1 MEKPKVVITGL
12 GAVSPAGTGVNAVWE
27 VASRGIPQGEPIT
40 MFDVSE
46 NRSRI
51 CARCNQFLPEQF
63 GVDSNKLLDKD
74 KVIQY
79 ALVASAEAW
88 QYAGLDINQL
98 NPSRIGVSIGTAV
111 GGVETMEQYF
121 RRAVVNNGKSK
132 PNYVTLIPTAPD
144 PKLFS
149 GFLASS
155 PASEVAKYFHVCG
168 HVSATTTGCTAGID
182 SIGAG
187 VDLIEQEMADI
198 IIAGA
203 SEAPFTPIVL
213 TAFDNIYCLTRKNH
227 EPKHAS
233 RPFDR
238 LRDGFLLAEGAGIVI
253 LESEK
258 HAKKRGADIL
268 AEVKGYASLSNAFH
282 MTALSEQ
289 GDIQAL
295 TINKALTRAALNP
308 EHIDYYNAH
317 GTSTPQNDISETNA
331 FKHVFGNYA
340 YSVPISSTKSVI
352 GHALGAASAIAS
364 VVCIKAI
371 CEKLIPPTANY
382 QERDPN
388 CDLDYVPNVARERP
402 LKYVGCNA
410 SGFSGIHSAIIYGCA

>member
-1 MEKPKVVITGL
+1 MEKTKVVITGL
-12 GAVSPAGTGVNAVWE
+12 GAISPAGTGVDAVWE
-27 VASRGIPQGEPIT
+27 VASKGIAQGELIT
-40 MFDVSE
+40 MFDVSG
-46 NRSRI
+46 NRSRV
-51 CARCNQFLPEQF
+51 CAQCNQFLPEKSA
-63 GVDSNKLLDKD
+63 VNSSKLSDKD

-79 ALVASAEAW
+79 AIVASAEAW
-88 QYAGLDINQL
+88 RHAGLDISQL
-98 NPSRIGVSIGTAV
+98 NPSRVGVTIGTAV

-121 RRAVVNNGKSK
+121 RRAVVKKGRSK
-132 PNYVTLIPTAPD
+132 PDYVTLAPTILN
-144 PKLFS
+144 PKLFY

-155 PASEVAKYFHVCG
+155 PASEVAKYFNASG
-168 HVSATTTGCTAGID
+168 YISAVTTGCTAGID
-182 SIGAG
+182 SIGVG
-187 VDLIEQEMADI
+187 VDLIEQDMADVV
-198 IIAGA
+198 IAGA

-213 TAFDNIYCLTRKNH
+213 TAFDNIHCLTRKNH
-227 EPKHAS
+227 DPMHAS

-238 LRDGFLLAEGAGIVI
+238 LRDGFLLGEGAGILI

-258 HAKKRGADIL
+258 HAKKRGVHIL

-289 GDIQAL
+289 GDVQAL
-295 TINKALTRAALNP
+295 TIKKALIRAALNP
-308 EHIDYYNAH
+308 EQINYYNAH

-331 FKHVFGNYA
+331 FKQVFGDYA
-340 YSVPISSTKSVI
+340 YHLPISSTKSVI

-371 CEKLIPPTANY
+371 CENLIPPTANY

-388 CDLDYVPNVARERP
+388 CDLDYVPNTARERP